1 MRVVGIALMV
11 SVLCAACAIQP
22 ADGADE
28 ASLGSPTT
36 PAATA
41 GGVHVVVP
49 GTVQVHDGA
58 QTGDPP
64 GAPSP
69 CSGTGCDPQP
79 QPWGGRPPSYV
90 PTAKQ

>member
-22 ADGADE
+22 AEGTEGA
-28 ASLGSPTT
+28 LGSSTT
-36 PAATA
+36 PAATGGA
-41 GGVHVVVP
+41 GVHVIVP
-49 GTVQVHDGA
+49 STVQVHSGA
-58 QTGDPP
+58 QTGDPT

-90 PTAKQ
+90 PTAQQ